1 VVTSTQIT
9 CDVVPVAGNGWSPI
23 VTDDMGIIP
32 VIAGA
37 TLKNI
42 GLTVSSVDLTS
53 NINPYGGT
61 ILTLTGTGM
70 P

>member
-1 VVTSTQIT
+1 VI
-9 CDVVPVAGNGWSPI
+9 PVAGNGWSPI

-32 VIAGA
+32 VEAGA

-42 GLTVSSVDLTS
+42 GLTLSSVA
-53 NINPYGGT
+53 INTNLNPWGGT
-61 ILTLTGTGM
+61 ILTLNGAGM